1 MRVDTLRGSAD
12 LKLFQDFGEL
22 QLFDVDG
29 KTTNFRGEL
38 APVSWCVPQISRR
51 VKWIQYQGQSR
62 KILHRRSD
70 GIVEFNGG
78 MMNID
83 RRPKFNGNYRVRTV
97 PVGSVLAPRSQTPM
111 DRVMAYAVPTGP
123 KTAQVG
129 LWYGPPYRLTG
140 KLEATQE
147 MLAQAWLIHLGFL
160 EDRLGKKDIDG
171 VFGRVSQA
179 ALDGYWSA
187 RGKTSGPIEQFLSD
201 VSSENPN
208 VSPWCVGDK

>member
-1 MRVDTLRGSAD
+1 MTFTRIVLSFVVSSLAVTCSLAGAFADIDRRLFSGEITRGSGERGSHMVVQLLDDRNLIYCTDLFGGEKIHFRCEILPYTTPAEKLVRVDTLRGSAD

-29 KTTNFRGEL
+29 KTTNLRGEL

-83 RRPKFNGNYRVRTV
+83 RRPKFNGN
-97 PVGSVLAPRSQTPM
+97 
-111 DRVMAYAVPTGP
+111 
-123 KTAQVG
+123 
-129 LWYGPPYRLTG
+129 
-140 KLEATQE
+140 
-147 MLAQAWLIHLGFL
+147 
-160 EDRLGKKDIDG
+160 
-171 VFGRVSQA
+171 
-179 ALDGYWSA
+179 
-187 RGKTSGPIEQFLSD
+187 
-201 VSSENPN
+201 
-208 VSPWCVGDK
+208 